1 MGDNP
6 GSICNQAGGT
16 DAGTNSR
23 QLTPVK
29 KIWRI
34 NARAITF
41 AAVLYFILIK
51 KGRGIWPVEA
61 LATNN
66 VN

>member
-1 MGDNP
+1 MP
-6 GSICNQAGGT
+6 A
-16 DAGTNSR
+16 
-23 QLTPVK
+23 K
-29 KIWRI
+29 KIWQI
-34 NARAITF
+34 HKQPVTF
-41 AAVLYFILIK
+41 AAVLYYSLIK